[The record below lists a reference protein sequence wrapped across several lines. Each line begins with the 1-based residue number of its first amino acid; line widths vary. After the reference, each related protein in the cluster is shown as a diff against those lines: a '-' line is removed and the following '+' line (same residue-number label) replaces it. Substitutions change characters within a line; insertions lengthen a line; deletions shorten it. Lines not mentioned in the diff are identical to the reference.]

1 MKCTGDGV
9 ATAVADAGGNTNT
22 IETVQGMPC
31 TVKER
36 AMNKKVIK
44 PIVLMALF
52 FVAIIL
58 FSITTN
64 KDNRDMT
71 TTMAKATLPVVYFQQ
86 GDNRINEL
94 HGYVDKMDATQMRD
108 SITPVDNSRVLPI
121 IVATYGKKID
131 AMRFEIRSMDGKR
144 LVAKSN
150 VTDYKTSGNN
160 VTANLMIQNILD
172 EDQEYTM
179 IVTLQSEGQE
189 IYYYTRLMQTIDSYV
204 KECVDFALQFHDYTF
219 RDDADTFIPKY
230 MDAATGDATTLHYVD
245 LTCTLKQITWA
256 DLKPKQIGDTVASI
270 KEINTS
276 YNVITISYVASYVNG
291 KGETEYYNVEEYYRL
306 RMTESR
312 MYVLNFE
319 RTLNQIFR
327 GENRFI
333 TDNNQIQLGIRD
345 KNIEYAV
352 SETGDVIAFVQQGE
366 LWCFDRVNN
375 KIVQVFSFLGAEGIN
390 ARDNWDQHDIKIAR
404 VDEAGSIDFV
414 VYGYMNRGDHEGEV
428 GTAVYHYDGLVHTIE
443 EEIFIPSDVS
453 YEILKAQMG
462 QLMYVNEKGTFY
474 LIMDQKL
481 YSIDTDKRTPEV
493 LVKDLKESCYK
504 VSESNQYFAWVDSEK
519 EYKSDVIHLMN
530 LKNASVYDIKAKK
543 GEYILP
549 LGFIDEDFIYGAA
562 KKDKVMVAAA
572 GNTVFPMKNLTIM
585 DTSENSHSILKTYE
599 PSRGSI
605 GSISVEDYTITI
617 HLIKKSG
624 GHYVAAGT
632 DAIMNREGDTEEKVT
647 VGSTVT
653 DRKETQYQL
662 MMKNGADA
670 SKIKMLASKSV
681 LLENPRDVSVKNK
694 ESQEYF
700 YVYKKG
706 DVLFATDEIAD
717 AIVCANNHMGV
728 VVDSKQQYV
737 WMRARK
743 SAQTAF
749 SSLKV
754 NDADK
759 SSSSVVQAVSAM
771 LNYRGNGLS
780 VKELIDNGGT
790 PKSAIENTLKDS
802 DVLVISGCTVEEILF
817 YVSKGSPV
825 FAMTGTDSAVL
836 VTGYT
841 SGSIYYYDPQ
851 THSTRSKSYK
861 DADDWFRKAGYIF
874 FTYLD
879 R

>member
-1 MKCTGDGV
+1 
-9 ATAVADAGGNTNT
+9 
-22 IETVQGMPC
+22 
-31 TVKER
+31 
-36 AMNKKVIK
+36 MNRKVIK
-44 PIVLMALF
+44 PVVLSGLFLAALIV
-52 FVAIIL
+52 
-58 FSITTN
+58 FSIITN
-64 KDNRDMT
+64 QDNKDMT
-71 TTMAKATLPVVYFQQ
+71 TAMKEATLPIVQFYEGNNSVAQ
-86 GDNRINEL
+86 L
-94 HGYVDKMDATQMRD
+94 HGYVSEMNITKMRD
-108 SITPVDNSRVLPI
+108 GIVPVDHTRLLPLKI
-121 IVATYGKKID
+121 NTYGQKIRGI
-131 AMRFEIRSMDGKR
+131 AYEIRSLDDSR
-144 LVAKSN
+144 LVAKG
-150 VTDYKTSGNN
+150 DAQEIKEKNN
-160 VTANLMIQNILD
+160 EISANLKIQNILGKG
-172 EDQEYTM
+172 EEYEL
-179 IVTLQSEGQE
+179 IVILASGKNK
-189 IYYYTRLMQTIDSYV
+189 IRYYTRLMQTQNDDTQA
-204 KECVDFALQFHDYTF
+204 CMDFALQFHEYTF
-219 RDDADTFIPKY
+219 RDDANKFIPKY
-230 MDAATGDATTLHYVD
+230 MDAATGDTSTLNYVD
-245 LTCTLKQITWA
+245 LSCTLNQITWA
-256 DLKPKQIGDTVASI
+256 DLKPEQMGELEASF
-270 KEINTS
+270 KEINDS
-276 YNVITISYVASYVNG
+276 YDVITLRYVVTNKG
-291 KGETEYYNVEEYYRL
+291 TGGETEYYNLEEYYRL

-443 EEIFIPSDVS
+443 EEIFIPSNVS

-504 VSESNQYFAWVDSEK
+504 VSESNQYFAWVDSDK

-543 GEYILP
+543 GAYILP

-585 DTSENSHSILKTYE
+585 DTSENSHSILKTYK

-670 SKIKMLASKSV
+670 SKIKMLTSKSV

-728 VVDSKQQYV
+728 VVDSKQPHNV
-737 WMRARK
+737 RR
-743 SAQTAF
+743 TF
-749 SSLKV
+749 
-754 NDADK
+754 
-759 SSSSVVQAVSAM
+759 
-771 LNYRGNGLS
+771 
-780 VKELIDNGGT
+780 
-790 PKSAIENTLKDS
+790 
-802 DVLVISGCTVEEILF
+802 
-817 YVSKGSPV
+817 
-825 FAMTGTDSAVL
+825 
-836 VTGYT
+836 
-841 SGSIYYYDPQ
+841 
-851 THSTRSKSYK
+851 
-861 DADDWFRKAGYIF
+861 
-874 FTYLD
+874 
-879 R
+879 

>member
-1 MKCTGDGV
+1 
-9 ATAVADAGGNTNT
+9 
-22 IETVQGMPC
+22 
-31 TVKER
+31 
-36 AMNKKVIK
+36 MNRKVIK
-44 PIVLMALF
+44 PVVLSGLFLAALIV
-52 FVAIIL
+52 
-58 FSITTN
+58 FSIITN
-64 KDNRDMT
+64 QDNKDMT
-71 TTMAKATLPVVYFQQ
+71 TAMKEATLPIVQFYEGNNSVAQ
-86 GDNRINEL
+86 L
-94 HGYVDKMDATQMRD
+94 HGYVSEMNITKMRD
-108 SITPVDNSRVLPI
+108 GIVPVDHTRLLPLKI
-121 IVATYGKKID
+121 NTYGQKIRGI
-131 AMRFEIRSMDGKR
+131 AYEIRSLDDSR
-144 LVAKSN
+144 LVAK
-150 VTDYKTSGNN
+150 GNAQEIKEKN
-160 VTANLMIQNILD
+160 NEISANLKIQNILGKG
-172 EDQEYTM
+172 EEYEL
-179 IVTLQSEGQE
+179 IVILASGKNK
-189 IYYYTRLMQTIDSYV
+189 IRYYTRLMQTQNDDTQA
-204 KECVDFALQFHDYTF
+204 CMDFALQFHEYTF
-219 RDDADTFIPKY
+219 RDDANKFIPKY
-230 MDAATGDATTLHYVD
+230 MDAATGDTSTLNYVD
-245 LTCTLKQITWA
+245 LSCTLNQITWA
-256 DLKPKQIGDTVASI
+256 DLKPEQMGELEASF
-270 KEINTS
+270 KEINDS
-276 YNVITISYVASYVNG
+276 YDVITLRYVVTI
-291 KGETEYYNVEEYYRL
+291 KGTGGEEQNDGVSTYYNVEEYYRL

-504 VSESNQYFAWVDSEK
+504 VSESNQYFAWVDSDK

-543 GEYILP
+543 GAYILP

-605 GSISVEDYTITI
+605 GFISVEDYTITI

-670 SKIKMLASKSV
+670 SKIKMLTSKSV

-706 DVLFATDEIAD
+706 DVLLATDEIAD

-802 DVLVISGCTVEEILF
+802 VVLDISGCTVEEILF

>member
-1 MKCTGDGV
+1 
-9 ATAVADAGGNTNT
+9 
-22 IETVQGMPC
+22 
-31 TVKER
+31 
-36 AMNKKVIK
+36 MNRKVIK
-44 PIVLMALF
+44 PVVLSGLFLAALIV
-52 FVAIIL
+52 
-58 FSITTN
+58 FSIITN
-64 KDNRDMT
+64 QDNKDMT
-71 TTMAKATLPVVYFQQ
+71 TAMKEATLPIVQFYEGNNSVAQ
-86 GDNRINEL
+86 L
-94 HGYVDKMDATQMRD
+94 HGYVSEMNITKMRD
-108 SITPVDNSRVLPI
+108 GIVPVDHTRLLPLKI
-121 IVATYGKKID
+121 NTYGQKIRGI
-131 AMRFEIRSMDGKR
+131 AYEIRSLDDSR
-144 LVAKSN
+144 LVAK
-150 VTDYKTSGNN
+150 GNAQEIKEKN
-160 VTANLMIQNILD
+160 NEISANLKIQNILGKG
-172 EDQEYTM
+172 EEYEL
-179 IVTLQSEGQE
+179 IVILASGKNK
-189 IYYYTRLMQTIDSYV
+189 IRYYTRLMQTQNDDTQA
-204 KECVDFALQFHDYTF
+204 CMDFALQFHEYTF
-219 RDDADTFIPKY
+219 RDDANKFIPKY
-230 MDAATGDATTLHYVD
+230 MDAATGDTSTLNYVD
-245 LTCTLKQITWA
+245 LSCTLNQITWA
-256 DLKPKQIGDTVASI
+256 DLKPEQMGELEASF
-270 KEINTS
+270 KEINDS
-276 YNVITISYVASYVNG
+276 YDVITLRYVVTTKG
-291 KGETEYYNVEEYYRL
+291 TGGETEYYNVEEYYRL
-306 RMTESR
+306 TESR

-504 VSESNQYFAWVDSEK
+504 VSESNQYFAWVDSDK

-543 GEYILP
+543 GAYILP

-605 GSISVEDYTITI
+605 GFISVEDYTITI

-670 SKIKMLASKSV
+670 SKIKMLTSKSV

-706 DVLFATDEIAD
+706 DVLLATDEIAD

-802 DVLVISGCTVEEILF
+802 VVLDISGCTVEEILF

>member
-1 MKCTGDGV
+1 
-9 ATAVADAGGNTNT
+9 
-22 IETVQGMPC
+22 
-31 TVKER
+31 
-36 AMNKKVIK
+36 MNRKVIK
-44 PIVLMALF
+44 PVVLSGLFLAALIV
-52 FVAIIL
+52 
-58 FSITTN
+58 FSIITN
-64 KDNRDMT
+64 QDNKDMT
-71 TTMAKATLPVVYFQQ
+71 TAMKEATLPIVQFYEGNNSVAQ
-86 GDNRINEL
+86 L
-94 HGYVDKMDATQMRD
+94 HGYVSEMNITKMRD
-108 SITPVDNSRVLPI
+108 GIVPVDHTRLLPLKI
-121 IVATYGKKID
+121 NTYGQKIRGI
-131 AMRFEIRSMDGKR
+131 AYEIRSLDDSR
-144 LVAKSN
+144 LVAK
-150 VTDYKTSGNN
+150 GNAQEIKEKN
-160 VTANLMIQNILD
+160 NEISANLKIQNILGKG
-172 EDQEYTM
+172 EEYEL
-179 IVTLQSEGQE
+179 IVILASGKNK
-189 IYYYTRLMQTIDSYV
+189 IRYYTRLMQTQNDDTQA
-204 KECVDFALQFHDYTF
+204 CMDFALQFHEYTF
-219 RDDADTFIPKY
+219 RDDANKFIPKY
-230 MDAATGDATTLHYVD
+230 MDAATGDTSTLNYVD
-245 LTCTLKQITWA
+245 LSCTLNQITWA
-256 DLKPKQIGDTVASI
+256 DLKPEQMGEPEASF
-270 KEINTS
+270 KEINDS
-276 YNVITISYVASYVNG
+276 YDVITLRYVVTTKG
-291 KGETEYYNVEEYYRL
+291 TGGETEYYNVEEYYRL

-504 VSESNQYFAWVDSEK
+504 VSESNQYFAWVDSDK

-543 GEYILP
+543 GAYILP

-670 SKIKMLASKSV
+670 SKIKMLTSKSV

-706 DVLFATDEIAD
+706 DVLLATDEIAD

-802 DVLVISGCTVEEILF
+802 VVLDISGCTVEEILF

-861 DADDWFRKAGYIF
+861 DADDSVSYTHLTLPTIA
-874 FTYLD
+874 
-879 R
+879 

>member
-1 MKCTGDGV
+1 
-9 ATAVADAGGNTNT
+9 
-22 IETVQGMPC
+22 
-31 TVKER
+31 
-36 AMNKKVIK
+36 MNRKVIK
-44 PIVLMALF
+44 PVVLSGLFLAALIV
-52 FVAIIL
+52 
-58 FSITTN
+58 FSIITN
-64 KDNRDMT
+64 QDNKDMT
-71 TTMAKATLPVVYFQQ
+71 TAMKEATLPIVQFYEGNNSVAQ
-86 GDNRINEL
+86 L
-94 HGYVDKMDATQMRD
+94 HGYVSEMNITKMRD
-108 SITPVDNSRVLPI
+108 GIVPVDHTRLLPLKI
-121 IVATYGKKID
+121 NTYGQKIRGI
-131 AMRFEIRSMDGKR
+131 AYEIRSLDDSR
-144 LVAKSN
+144 LVAKG
-150 VTDYKTSGNN
+150 DAQGIKEKNN
-160 VTANLMIQNILD
+160 EISANLKIQNILGKG
-172 EDQEYTM
+172 EEYEL
-179 IVTLQSEGQE
+179 IVILASGKNK
-189 IYYYTRLMQTIDSYV
+189 IRYYTRLMQTQNDDTQA
-204 KECVDFALQFHDYTF
+204 CMDFALQFHEYTF
-219 RDDADTFIPKY
+219 RDDANKFIPKY
-230 MDAATGDATTLHYVD
+230 MDAATGDTSTLNYVD
-245 LTCTLKQITWA
+245 LSCTLNQITWA
-256 DLKPKQIGDTVASI
+256 DLKPEQMGEPEASF
-270 KEINTS
+270 KEINDS
-276 YNVITISYVASYVNG
+276 YDVITLRYVVTTKG
-291 KGETEYYNVEEYYRL
+291 TGGETEYYNVEEYYRL

-632 DAIMNREGDTEEKVT
+632 DAIMNREGDTEEK
-647 VGSTVT
+647 
-653 DRKETQYQL
+653 EYQL

-802 DVLVISGCTVEEILF
+802 VVLDISGCTVEEILF

>member
-1 MKCTGDGV
+1 
-9 ATAVADAGGNTNT
+9 
-22 IETVQGMPC
+22 
-31 TVKER
+31 
-36 AMNKKVIK
+36 MNRKVIK
-44 PIVLMALF
+44 PVVLSGLFLAALIV
-52 FVAIIL
+52 
-58 FSITTN
+58 FSIITN
-64 KDNRDMT
+64 QDNKDMT
-71 TTMAKATLPVVYFQQ
+71 TAMKEATLPIVQFYEENNSVAQ
-86 GDNRINEL
+86 L
-94 HGYVDKMDATQMRD
+94 HGYVSEMNITKMRD
-108 SITPVDNSRVLPI
+108 GIVPVDHTRLLPLKI
-121 IVATYGKKID
+121 NTYGQKIRGI
-131 AMRFEIRSMDGKR
+131 AYEIRSLDDSR
-144 LVAKSN
+144 LVAKG
-150 VTDYKTSGNN
+150 DAQGIKEKNN
-160 VTANLMIQNILD
+160 EISANLKIQNILGKG
-172 EDQEYTM
+172 EEYEL
-179 IVTLQSEGQE
+179 IVILASGKNK
-189 IYYYTRLMQTIDSYV
+189 IRYYTRLMQTQNDDTQA
-204 KECVDFALQFHDYTF
+204 CMDFALQFHEYTF
-219 RDDADTFIPKY
+219 RDDANKFIPKY
-230 MDAATGDATTLHYVD
+230 MDAATGDTSTLNYVD
-245 LTCTLKQITWA
+245 LSCTLNQITWA
-256 DLKPKQIGDTVASI
+256 DLKPEQMGELEASF
-270 KEINTS
+270 KEINDS
-276 YNVITISYVASYVNG
+276 YDVITLRYVVTTKG
-291 KGETEYYNVEEYYRL
+291 TGGETEYYNVEEYYRL

-504 VSESNQYFAWVDSEK
+504 VSESNQYFAWVDSDK

-543 GEYILP
+543 GAYILP

-585 DTSENSHSILKTYE
+585 DTSENSHSILKTYK

-802 DVLVISGCTVEEILF
+802 VVLDISGCTVEEILF

-825 FAMTGTDSAVL
+825 FAMTGTV
-836 VTGYT
+836 
-841 SGSIYYYDPQ
+841 
-851 THSTRSKSYK
+851 
-861 DADDWFRKAGYIF
+861 
-874 FTYLD
+874 
-879 R
+879 

>member
-1 MKCTGDGV
+1 
-9 ATAVADAGGNTNT
+9 
-22 IETVQGMPC
+22 
-31 TVKER
+31 
-36 AMNKKVIK
+36 MNRKVIK
-44 PIVLMALF
+44 PVVLSGLFLAALIV
-52 FVAIIL
+52 
-58 FSITTN
+58 FSIITN
-64 KDNRDMT
+64 QDNKDMT
-71 TTMAKATLPVVYFQQ
+71 TAMKEATLPIVQFYEGNNSVAQ
-86 GDNRINEL
+86 L
-94 HGYVDKMDATQMRD
+94 HGYVSEMNITKMRD
-108 SITPVDNSRVLPI
+108 GIVPVDHTRLLPLKI
-121 IVATYGKKID
+121 NTYGQKIRGI
-131 AMRFEIRSMDGKR
+131 AYEIRSLDDSR
-144 LVAKSN
+144 LVAK
-150 VTDYKTSGNN
+150 GNAQEIKEKN
-160 VTANLMIQNILD
+160 DEISANLKIQNILGKG
-172 EDQEYTM
+172 EEYEL
-179 IVTLQSEGQE
+179 IVILASGKNK
-189 IYYYTRLMQTIDSYV
+189 IRYYTRLMQTQNDDTQA
-204 KECVDFALQFHDYTF
+204 CMDFALQFHEYTF
-219 RDDADTFIPKY
+219 RDDANKFIPKY
-230 MDAATGDATTLHYVD
+230 MDAATGDTSTLNYVD
-245 LTCTLKQITWA
+245 LSCTLNQITWA
-256 DLKPKQIGDTVASI
+256 DLKPEQMGELEASF
-270 KEINTS
+270 KEVNDS
-276 YNVITISYVASYVNG
+276 YDVITLRYVVTTKG
-291 KGETEYYNVEEYYRL
+291 TGGETEYYNVEEYYRL

-504 VSESNQYFAWVDSEK
+504 VSESNQYFAWVDSDK

-543 GEYILP
+543 GAYILP

-670 SKIKMLASKSV
+670 SKIKMLTSKSV

-790 PKSAIENTLKDS
+790 PKARLK
-802 DVLVISGCTVEEILF
+802 I
-817 YVSKGSPV
+817 
-825 FAMTGTDSAVL
+825 
-836 VTGYT
+836 
-841 SGSIYYYDPQ
+841 
-851 THSTRSKSYK
+851 H
-861 DADDWFRKAGYIF
+861 
-874 FTYLD
+874 
-879 R
+879 

>member
-1 MKCTGDGV
+1 
-9 ATAVADAGGNTNT
+9 
-22 IETVQGMPC
+22 
-31 TVKER
+31 
-36 AMNKKVIK
+36 MNRKVIK
-44 PIVLMALF
+44 PVVLSGLFLAALIV
-52 FVAIIL
+52 
-58 FSITTN
+58 FSIITN
-64 KDNRDMT
+64 QDNKDMT
-71 TTMAKATLPVVYFQQ
+71 TAMKEATLPIVQFYEGNNSVAQ
-86 GDNRINEL
+86 L
-94 HGYVDKMDATQMRD
+94 HGYVSEMNITKMRD
-108 SITPVDNSRVLPI
+108 GIVPVDHTRLLPLKI
-121 IVATYGKKID
+121 NTYGQKIRGI
-131 AMRFEIRSMDGKR
+131 AYEIRSLDDSR
-144 LVAKSN
+144 LVAK
-150 VTDYKTSGNN
+150 GNAQEIKEKN
-160 VTANLMIQNILD
+160 NEISANLKIQNILGKG
-172 EDQEYTM
+172 EEYEL
-179 IVTLQSEGQE
+179 IVILASGKNK
-189 IYYYTRLMQTIDSYV
+189 IRYYTRLMQTQNDDTQA
-204 KECVDFALQFHDYTF
+204 CMDFALQFHEYTF
-219 RDDADTFIPKY
+219 RDDANKFIPKY
-230 MDAATGDATTLHYVD
+230 MDAATGDTSTLNYVD
-245 LTCTLKQITWA
+245 LSCTLNQITWA
-256 DLKPKQIGDTVASI
+256 DLKPEQMGELEASF
-270 KEINTS
+270 KEINDS
-276 YNVITISYVASYVNG
+276 YDVITLRYVVTTKG
-291 KGETEYYNVEEYYRL
+291 TGGETEYYNVEEYYRL

-504 VSESNQYFAWVDSEK
+504 VSESNQYFAWVDSDK

-543 GEYILP
+543 GAYILP

-605 GSISVEDYTITI
+605 GFISVEDYTITI

-670 SKIKMLASKSV
+670 SKIKMLTSKSV

-706 DVLFATDEIAD
+706 DVLLATDEIAD

-802 DVLVISGCTVEEILF
+802 VVLDISGCTVEEILF

-825 FAMTGTDSAVL
+825 FAV
-836 VTGYT
+836 
-841 SGSIYYYDPQ
+841 
-851 THSTRSKSYK
+851 
-861 DADDWFRKAGYIF
+861 
-874 FTYLD
+874 
-879 R
+879 

>member
-1 MKCTGDGV
+1 
-9 ATAVADAGGNTNT
+9 
-22 IETVQGMPC
+22 
-31 TVKER
+31 
-36 AMNKKVIK
+36 MNRKVIK
-44 PIVLMALF
+44 PVVLSGLFLAALIV
-52 FVAIIL
+52 
-58 FSITTN
+58 FSIITN
-64 KDNRDMT
+64 QDNKDMT
-71 TTMAKATLPVVYFQQ
+71 TAMKEATLPIVQFYEGNNSVAQ
-86 GDNRINEL
+86 L
-94 HGYVDKMDATQMRD
+94 HGYVSEMNITKMRD
-108 SITPVDNSRVLPI
+108 GIVPVDHTRLLPLKI
-121 IVATYGKKID
+121 NTYGQKIRGI
-131 AMRFEIRSMDGKR
+131 AYEIRSLDDSR
-144 LVAKSN
+144 LVAKG
-150 VTDYKTSGNN
+150 DAQEIKEKNN
-160 VTANLMIQNILD
+160 EISANLKIQNILGKG
-172 EDQEYTM
+172 EEYEL
-179 IVTLQSEGQE
+179 IVILASGKNK
-189 IYYYTRLMQTIDSYV
+189 IRYYTRLMQTQNDDTQA
-204 KECVDFALQFHDYTF
+204 CMDFALQFHEYTF
-219 RDDADTFIPKY
+219 RDDANKFIPKY
-230 MDAATGDATTLHYVD
+230 MDAATGDTSTLNYVD
-245 LTCTLKQITWA
+245 LSCTLNQITWA
-256 DLKPKQIGDTVASI
+256 DLKPEQMGELEASF
-270 KEINTS
+270 KEINDS
-276 YNVITISYVASYVNG
+276 YDVITLRYVVTTKG
-291 KGETEYYNVEEYYRL
+291 TGGETEYYNVEEYYRL

-504 VSESNQYFAWVDSEK
+504 VSESNQYFAWVDSDK

-543 GEYILP
+543 GAYILP

-585 DTSENSHSILKTYE
+585 DTSENSHSILKMYK

-670 SKIKMLASKSV
+670 SKIKMLTSKSV

-790 PKSAIENTLKDS
+790 PKSAIETEFEGESRLHSRGDS
-802 DVLVISGCTVEEILF
+802 VLCQQGQPGICNDRNRQCRISDG
-817 YVSKGSPV
+817 
-825 FAMTGTDSAVL
+825 
-836 VTGYT
+836 
-841 SGSIYYYDPQ
+841 IYLWK
-851 THSTRSKSYK
+851 H
-861 DADDWFRKAGYIF
+861 
-874 FTYLD
+874 LLL
-879 R
+879 

>member
-1 MKCTGDGV
+1 
-9 ATAVADAGGNTNT
+9 
-22 IETVQGMPC
+22 
-31 TVKER
+31 
-36 AMNKKVIK
+36 MNRKVIK
-44 PIVLMALF
+44 PVVLSGLFLAALIV
-52 FVAIIL
+52 
-58 FSITTN
+58 FSIITN
-64 KDNRDMT
+64 QDNKDMT
-71 TTMAKATLPVVYFQQ
+71 TAMKEATLPIVQFYEGNNSVAQ
-86 GDNRINEL
+86 L
-94 HGYVDKMDATQMRD
+94 HGYVSEMNITKMRD
-108 SITPVDNSRVLPI
+108 GIVPVDHTRLLPLKI
-121 IVATYGKKID
+121 NTYGQKIRGI
-131 AMRFEIRSMDGKR
+131 AYEIRSLDDSR
-144 LVAKSN
+144 LVAKG
-150 VTDYKTSGNN
+150 DAQGIKEKNN
-160 VTANLMIQNILD
+160 EISANLKIQNILGKG
-172 EDQEYTM
+172 EEYEL
-179 IVTLQSEGQE
+179 IVILASGKNK
-189 IYYYTRLMQTIDSYV
+189 IRYYTRLMQTQNDDTQA
-204 KECVDFALQFHDYTF
+204 CMDFALQFHEYTF
-219 RDDADTFIPKY
+219 RDDANKFIPKY
-230 MDAATGDATTLHYVD
+230 MDAATGDTSTLNYVD
-245 LTCTLKQITWA
+245 LSCTLNQITWA
-256 DLKPKQIGDTVASI
+256 DLKPEQMGEPEASF
-270 KEINTS
+270 KEINDS
-276 YNVITISYVASYVNG
+276 YDVITLRYVVTTKG
-291 KGETEYYNVEEYYRL
+291 GETEYYNVEEYYRL

-504 VSESNQYFAWVDSEK
+504 VSESNQYFAWVDSDK

-543 GEYILP
+543 GAYILP

-605 GSISVEDYTITI
+605 GFISVEDYTITI

-670 SKIKMLASKSV
+670 SKIKMLTSKSV
-681 LLENPRDVSVKNK
+681 LLENLRDVSVKNK

-706 DVLFATDEIAD
+706 DVLLATDEIAD

-802 DVLVISGCTVEEILF
+802 VVLDISGCTVEEILF

>member
-1 MKCTGDGV
+1 
-9 ATAVADAGGNTNT
+9 
-22 IETVQGMPC
+22 
-31 TVKER
+31 
-36 AMNKKVIK
+36 MNRKVIK
-44 PIVLMALF
+44 PVVLSGLFLAALIV
-52 FVAIIL
+52 
-58 FSITTN
+58 FSIITN
-64 KDNRDMT
+64 QDNKDMT
-71 TTMAKATLPVVYFQQ
+71 TAMKEATLPIVQFYEGNNSVAQ
-86 GDNRINEL
+86 L
-94 HGYVDKMDATQMRD
+94 HGYVSEMNITKMRD
-108 SITPVDNSRVLPI
+108 GIVPVDHTRLLPLKI
-121 IVATYGKKID
+121 NTYGQKIRGI
-131 AMRFEIRSMDGKR
+131 AYEIRSLDDSR
-144 LVAKSN
+144 LVAK
-150 VTDYKTSGNN
+150 GNAQEIKEKN
-160 VTANLMIQNILD
+160 NEISANLKIQNILGKG
-172 EDQEYTM
+172 EEYEL
-179 IVTLQSEGQE
+179 IVILASGKNK
-189 IYYYTRLMQTIDSYV
+189 IRYYTRLMQTQNDDTQA
-204 KECVDFALQFHDYTF
+204 CMDFALQFHEYTF
-219 RDDADTFIPKY
+219 RDDANKFIPKY
-230 MDAATGDATTLHYVD
+230 MDAATGDTSTLNYVD
-245 LTCTLKQITWA
+245 LSCTLNQITWA
-256 DLKPKQIGDTVASI
+256 DLKPEQMGELEASF
-270 KEINTS
+270 KEINDS
-276 YNVITISYVASYVNG
+276 YDVITLRYVVTIKG
-291 KGETEYYNVEEYYRL
+291 TGGETEYYNVEEYYRL

-504 VSESNQYFAWVDSEK
+504 VSESNQYFAWVDSDK

-543 GEYILP
+543 GAYILP

-585 DTSENSHSILKTYE
+585 ETSENSHSILKTYE

-624 GHYVAAGT
+624 GHYVAAGA

-670 SKIKMLASKSV
+670 SKIKMLTSKSV

-706 DVLFATDEIAD
+706 DVLLATDEIAD

-802 DVLVISGCTVEEILF
+802 FLPLV
-817 YVSKGSPV
+817 
-825 FAMTGTDSAVL
+825 
-836 VTGYT
+836 
-841 SGSIYYYDPQ
+841 Q
-851 THSTRSKSYK
+851 
-861 DADDWFRKAGYIF
+861 
-874 FTYLD
+874 
-879 R
+879 

>member
-1 MKCTGDGV
+1 
-9 ATAVADAGGNTNT
+9 
-22 IETVQGMPC
+22 
-31 TVKER
+31 
-36 AMNKKVIK
+36 MNRKVIK
-44 PIVLMALF
+44 PVVLSGLFLAALIV
-52 FVAIIL
+52 
-58 FSITTN
+58 FSIITN
-64 KDNRDMT
+64 QDNKDMT
-71 TTMAKATLPVVYFQQ
+71 TAMKEATLPIVQFYEGNNSVAQ
-86 GDNRINEL
+86 L
-94 HGYVDKMDATQMRD
+94 HGYVSEMNITKMRD
-108 SITPVDNSRVLPI
+108 GIVPVDHTRLLPLKI
-121 IVATYGKKID
+121 NTYGQKIRGI
-131 AMRFEIRSMDGKR
+131 AYEIRSLDDSR
-144 LVAKSN
+144 LVAK
-150 VTDYKTSGNN
+150 GNAQEIKEKN
-160 VTANLMIQNILD
+160 NEISANLKIQNILGKG
-172 EDQEYTM
+172 EEYEL
-179 IVTLQSEGQE
+179 IVILASGKNK
-189 IYYYTRLMQTIDSYV
+189 IRYYTRLIQTQNDDTQA
-204 KECVDFALQFHDYTF
+204 CMDFALQFHEYTF
-219 RDDADTFIPKY
+219 RDDANKFIPKY
-230 MDAATGDATTLHYVD
+230 MDAATGDTSTLNYVD
-245 LTCTLKQITWA
+245 LSCTLNQITWA
-256 DLKPKQIGDTVASI
+256 DLKPEQMGELEASF
-270 KEINTS
+270 KEINDS
-276 YNVITISYVASYVNG
+276 YDVITLRYVVTIKG
-291 KGETEYYNVEEYYRL
+291 TGGETEYYNVEEYYRL

-504 VSESNQYFAWVDSEK
+504 VSESNQYFAWVDSDK

-543 GEYILP
+543 GAYILP

-605 GSISVEDYTITI
+605 GFISVEDYTITI

-670 SKIKMLASKSV
+670 SKIKMLTSKSV

-706 DVLFATDEIAD
+706 DVLLATDEIAD

-771 LNYRGNGLS
+771 LNYRGNG
-780 VKELIDNGGT
+780 
-790 PKSAIENTLKDS
+790 
-802 DVLVISGCTVEEILF
+802 ISIQE
-817 YVSKGSPV
+817 
-825 FAMTGTDSAVL
+825 
-836 VTGYT
+836 
-841 SGSIYYYDPQ
+841 
-851 THSTRSKSYK
+851 
-861 DADDWFRKAGYIF
+861 
-874 FTYLD
+874 
-879 R
+879 

>member
-1 MKCTGDGV
+1 
-9 ATAVADAGGNTNT
+9 
-22 IETVQGMPC
+22 
-31 TVKER
+31 
-36 AMNKKVIK
+36 MNRKVIK
-44 PIVLMALF
+44 PVVLSGLFLAALIV
-52 FVAIIL
+52 
-58 FSITTN
+58 FSIITN
-64 KDNRDMT
+64 QDNKDMT
-71 TTMAKATLPVVYFQQ
+71 TAMKEATLPIVQFYEGNNSVAQ
-86 GDNRINEL
+86 L
-94 HGYVDKMDATQMRD
+94 HGYVSEMNITKMRD
-108 SITPVDNSRVLPI
+108 GIVPVDHTRLLPLKI
-121 IVATYGKKID
+121 NTYGQKIRGI
-131 AMRFEIRSMDGKR
+131 AYEIRSLDDSR
-144 LVAKSN
+144 LVAK
-150 VTDYKTSGNN
+150 GNAQEIKEKN
-160 VTANLMIQNILD
+160 NEISVNLKIQNILGKG
-172 EDQEYTM
+172 EEYEL
-179 IVTLQSEGQE
+179 IVILASGKNK
-189 IYYYTRLMQTIDSYV
+189 IRYYTRLMQTQNDDTQA
-204 KECVDFALQFHDYTF
+204 CMDFALQFHEYTF
-219 RDDADTFIPKY
+219 RDDANKFIPKY
-230 MDAATGDATTLHYVD
+230 MDAATGDTSTLNYVD
-245 LTCTLKQITWA
+245 LSCTLNQITWA
-256 DLKPKQIGDTVASI
+256 DLKPEQMGELEASF
-270 KEINTS
+270 KEINDS
-276 YNVITISYVASYVNG
+276 YDVITLRYVVTTKG
-291 KGETEYYNVEEYYRL
+291 TGGETEYYNVEEYYRL

-504 VSESNQYFAWVDSEK
+504 VSESNQYFAWVDSDK

-543 GEYILP
+543 GAYILP

-670 SKIKMLASKSV
+670 SKIKMLTSKSV

-706 DVLFATDEIAD
+706 DVLLATDEIAD

-780 VKELIDNGGT
+780 VKELIDNGG
-790 PKSAIENTLKDS
+790 
-802 DVLVISGCTVEEILF
+802 
-817 YVSKGSPV
+817 
-825 FAMTGTDSAVL
+825 
-836 VTGYT
+836 
-841 SGSIYYYDPQ
+841 DPEK
-851 THSTRSKSYK
+851 R
-861 DADDWFRKAGYIF
+861 D
-874 FTYLD
+874 
-879 R
+879 

>member
-1 MKCTGDGV
+1 
-9 ATAVADAGGNTNT
+9 
-22 IETVQGMPC
+22 
-31 TVKER
+31 
-36 AMNKKVIK
+36 MNRKVIK
-44 PIVLMALF
+44 PVVLSGLFLAALIV
-52 FVAIIL
+52 
-58 FSITTN
+58 FSIITN
-64 KDNRDMT
+64 QDNKDMT
-71 TTMAKATLPVVYFQQ
+71 TAMKEATLPIVQFYEGNNSVAQ
-86 GDNRINEL
+86 L
-94 HGYVDKMDATQMRD
+94 HGYVSEMNITKMRD
-108 SITPVDNSRVLPI
+108 GIVPVDHTRLLPLKI
-121 IVATYGKKID
+121 NTYGQKIRGI
-131 AMRFEIRSMDGKR
+131 AYEIRSLDDSR
-144 LVAKSN
+144 LVAK
-150 VTDYKTSGNN
+150 GNAQEIKEKN
-160 VTANLMIQNILD
+160 NEISANLKIQNILGKG
-172 EDQEYTM
+172 EEYEL
-179 IVTLQSEGQE
+179 IVILASGKNK
-189 IYYYTRLMQTIDSYV
+189 IRYYTRLMQTQNDDTQA
-204 KECVDFALQFHDYTF
+204 CMDFALQFHEYTF
-219 RDDADTFIPKY
+219 RDDANKFIPKY
-230 MDAATGDATTLHYVD
+230 MDAATGDTSTLNYVD
-245 LTCTLKQITWA
+245 LSCTLNQITWA
-256 DLKPKQIGDTVASI
+256 DLKPEQMGELEASF
-270 KEINTS
+270 KEINDS
-276 YNVITISYVASYVNG
+276 YDVITLRYVVTTKG
-291 KGETEYYNVEEYYRL
+291 TGGETEYYNVEEYYRL

-504 VSESNQYFAWVDSEK
+504 VSESNQYFAWVDSDK

-543 GEYILP
+543 GAYILP

-662 MMKNGADA
+662 VMKNGADA
-670 SKIKMLASKSV
+670 SKIKMLTSKSV

-706 DVLFATDEIAD
+706 DVLLATDEIAD

-771 LNYRGNGLS
+771 LNYRG
-780 VKELIDNGGT
+780 
-790 PKSAIENTLKDS
+790 
-802 DVLVISGCTVEEILF
+802 DVC
-817 YVSKGSPV
+817 
-825 FAMTGTDSAVL
+825 
-836 VTGYT
+836 
-841 SGSIYYYDPQ
+841 
-851 THSTRSKSYK
+851 
-861 DADDWFRKAGYIF
+861 
-874 FTYLD
+874 
-879 R
+879 

>member
-1 MKCTGDGV
+1 
-9 ATAVADAGGNTNT
+9 
-22 IETVQGMPC
+22 
-31 TVKER
+31 
-36 AMNKKVIK
+36 MNRKVIK
-44 PIVLMALF
+44 PVVLSGLFLAALIV
-52 FVAIIL
+52 
-58 FSITTN
+58 FSIITN
-64 KDNRDMT
+64 QDNKDMT
-71 TTMAKATLPVVYFQQ
+71 TAMKEATLPIVQFYEGNNSVAQ
-86 GDNRINEL
+86 L
-94 HGYVDKMDATQMRD
+94 HGYVSEMNITKMRD
-108 SITPVDNSRVLPI
+108 GIVPVDHTRLLPLKI
-121 IVATYGKKID
+121 NTYGQKIRGI
-131 AMRFEIRSMDGKR
+131 AYEIRSLDDSR
-144 LVAKSN
+144 LVAK
-150 VTDYKTSGNN
+150 GNAQEIKEKN
-160 VTANLMIQNILD
+160 DEISANLKIQNILGKG
-172 EDQEYTM
+172 EEYEL
-179 IVTLQSEGQE
+179 IVILASGKNK
-189 IYYYTRLMQTIDSYV
+189 IRYYTRLMQTQNDDTQA
-204 KECVDFALQFHDYTF
+204 CMDFALQFHEYTF
-219 RDDADTFIPKY
+219 RDDANKFIPKY
-230 MDAATGDATTLHYVD
+230 MDAATGDTSTLNYVD
-245 LTCTLKQITWA
+245 LSCTLNQITWA
-256 DLKPKQIGDTVASI
+256 DLKLEQMGELEASF
-270 KEINTS
+270 KEINDS
-276 YNVITISYVASYVNG
+276 YDVITLRYVVTTKG
-291 KGETEYYNVEEYYRL
+291 TGGETEYYNVEEYYRL

-504 VSESNQYFAWVDSEK
+504 VSESNQYFAWVDSDK

-543 GEYILP
+543 GAYILP

-670 SKIKMLASKSV
+670 SKIKMLTSKSV

-706 DVLFATDEIAD
+706 DVLLATDEIAD

-802 DVLVISGCTVEEILF
+802 VVLDISGCTVEEILF

-836 VTGYT
+836 VTGYS

-851 THSTRSKSYK
+851 THSTRSKGYK

>member
-1 MKCTGDGV
+1 
-9 ATAVADAGGNTNT
+9 
-22 IETVQGMPC
+22 
-31 TVKER
+31 
-36 AMNKKVIK
+36 MNRKVIK
-44 PIVLMALF
+44 PVVLSGLFLAALIV
-52 FVAIIL
+52 
-58 FSITTN
+58 FSIITN
-64 KDNRDMT
+64 QDNKDMT
-71 TTMAKATLPVVYFQQ
+71 TTMKEATLPVVQFYEGNNSVAQ
-86 GDNRINEL
+86 L
-94 HGYVDKMDATQMRD
+94 HGYVSKMNITEMRD
-108 SITPVDNSRVLPI
+108 GIVPVDHTRLLPLKI
-121 IVATYGKKID
+121 STYGQNID
-131 AMRFEIRSMDGKR
+131 GIHYEIRSLDNSR
-144 LVAKSN
+144 LVAKGEAKEIKKKN
-150 VTDYKTSGNN
+150 DEI
-160 VTANLMIQNILD
+160 TANLKIQNILGKN
-172 EDQEYTM
+172 EEYELILILTSGKNK
-179 IVTLQSEGQE
+179 VR
-189 IYYYTRLMQTIDSYV
+189 YYTRLIQTENSYTQD
-204 KECVDFALQFHDYTF
+204 CMDFALQFHAYTF
-219 RDDADTFIPKY
+219 RDDANKFIPKY
-230 MDAATGDATTLHYVD
+230 MDAATGDASTLNYVD
-245 LTCTLKQITWA
+245 LSCTLNQITWA
-256 DLKPKQIGDTVASI
+256 KLKPEQMGDVDASF
-270 KEINTS
+270 KEINDS
-276 YNVITISYVASYVNG
+276 YNVITLRYVVTTKG
-291 KGETEYYNVEEYYRL
+291 TGGETEYYNVEEYYRL

-333 TDNNQIQLGIRD
+333 SDNNQIQLGIRD

-375 KIVQVFSFLGAEGIN
+375 KIVQVFSFLGAEGITM
-390 ARDNWDQHDIKIAR
+390 RDNWDQHDIKIAR
-404 VDEAGSIDFV
+404 VDEAGSVDFV
-414 VYGYMNRGDHEGEV
+414 VYGYMNRGDHEGQV

-443 EEIFIPSDVS
+443 EEVFIPSSSS
-453 YEILKAQMG
+453 YEVLKAQMG

-481 YSIDTDKRTPEV
+481 YCIDTDKLTTKV
-493 LVKDLKESCYK
+493 LVKNLKENCYK
-504 VSESNQYFAWVDSEK
+504 ISDSNQYFAWVDSDK
-519 EYKSDVIHLMN
+519 EYQSDVIHLMN
-530 LKNASVYDIKAKK
+530 LKNASVYDIQAKK

-549 LGFIDEDFIYGAA
+549 LGFIDEDFIYGTAQ
-562 KKDKVMVAAA
+562 KDKVIVAAA
-572 GNTVFPMKNLTIM
+572 GNTVFPMEKLTIM
-585 DTSENSHSILKTYE
+585 DTSENSHSILKSYK
-599 PSRGSI
+599 PSKGNI

-662 MMKNGADA
+662 VMKNGADA
-670 SKIKMLASKSV
+670 SKIKMLTSKSV
-681 LLENPRDVSVKNK
+681 LLESPRDVTVKNK
-694 ESQEYF
+694 DTQEVF

-706 DVLFATDEIAD
+706 DVLLATNEIAD
-717 AIVCANNHMGV
+717 AIICANNNMGI
-728 VVDSKQQYV
+728 VVDSRQQYV

-749 SSLKV
+749 GGLKV

-759 SSSSVVQAVSAM
+759 GSSSVVQAVSAM
-771 LNYRGNGLS
+771 LNYKGNGLS

-790 PKSAIENTLKDS
+790 PKSAIENTLKDCVVL
-802 DVLVISGCTVEEILF
+802 DVSGCTAEEILF

-851 THSTRSKSYK
+851 THSTKSKSYK
-861 DADDWFRKAGYIF
+861 DADDWFKKAGYIF

-879 R
+879 H

>member
-1 MKCTGDGV
+1 
-9 ATAVADAGGNTNT
+9 
-22 IETVQGMPC
+22 
-31 TVKER
+31 
-36 AMNKKVIK
+36 MNRKVIK
-44 PIVLMALF
+44 PVVLSGLFLAALIV
-52 FVAIIL
+52 
-58 FSITTN
+58 FSIITN
-64 KDNRDMT
+64 QDNKDMT
-71 TTMAKATLPVVYFQQ
+71 TAMKEATLPIVQFYEGNNSVAQ
-86 GDNRINEL
+86 L
-94 HGYVDKMDATQMRD
+94 HGYVSEMNITKMRD
-108 SITPVDNSRVLPI
+108 GIVPVDHTRLLPLKI
-121 IVATYGKKID
+121 NTYGQKIRGI
-131 AMRFEIRSMDGKR
+131 AYEIRSLDDSR
-144 LVAKSN
+144 LVAK
-150 VTDYKTSGNN
+150 GNAQEIKEKN
-160 VTANLMIQNILD
+160 NEISANLKIQNILGKG
-172 EDQEYTM
+172 EEYEL
-179 IVTLQSEGQE
+179 IVILASGKNK
-189 IYYYTRLMQTIDSYV
+189 IRYYTRLMQTQNDDTQA
-204 KECVDFALQFHDYTF
+204 CMDFALQFHEYTF
-219 RDDADTFIPKY
+219 RDDANKFIPKY
-230 MDAATGDATTLHYVD
+230 MDAATGDTSTLNYVD
-245 LTCTLKQITWA
+245 LSCTLNQITWA
-256 DLKPKQIGDTVASI
+256 DLKPEQMGELEASF
-270 KEINTS
+270 KEINDS
-276 YNVITISYVASYVNG
+276 YDVITLRYVVTIKG
-291 KGETEYYNVEEYYRL
+291 TGGETEYYNVEEYYRL

-504 VSESNQYFAWVDSEK
+504 VSESNQYFAWVDSDK

-543 GEYILP
+543 GAYILP

-585 DTSENSHSILKTYE
+585 DTSENSHSILKAYE

-662 MMKNGADA
+662 VMKNGADA
-670 SKIKMLASKSV
+670 SKIKMLTSKSV

-706 DVLFATDEIAD
+706 DVLLATDEIAD

-802 DVLVISGCTVEEILF
+802 VVLDISGCTVE
-817 YVSKGSPV
+817 
-825 FAMTGTDSAVL
+825 
-836 VTGYT
+836 
-841 SGSIYYYDPQ
+841 
-851 THSTRSKSYK
+851 
-861 DADDWFRKAGYIF
+861 
-874 FTYLD
+874 
-879 R
+879 

>member
-1 MKCTGDGV
+1 
-9 ATAVADAGGNTNT
+9 
-22 IETVQGMPC
+22 
-31 TVKER
+31 
-36 AMNKKVIK
+36 MNRKVIK
-44 PIVLMALF
+44 PVVLSGLFLAALIV
-52 FVAIIL
+52 
-58 FSITTN
+58 FSIITN
-64 KDNRDMT
+64 QDNKDMT
-71 TTMAKATLPVVYFQQ
+71 TAMKEATLPIVQFYEGNNSVAQ
-86 GDNRINEL
+86 L
-94 HGYVDKMDATQMRD
+94 HGYVSEMNITKMRD
-108 SITPVDNSRVLPI
+108 GIVPVDHTRLLPLKI
-121 IVATYGKKID
+121 NTYGQKIRGI
-131 AMRFEIRSMDGKR
+131 AYEIRSLDDSR
-144 LVAKSN
+144 LVAK
-150 VTDYKTSGNN
+150 GNAQEIKEKN
-160 VTANLMIQNILD
+160 NEISANLKIQNILGKG
-172 EDQEYTM
+172 EEYEL
-179 IVTLQSEGQE
+179 IVILASGKNK
-189 IYYYTRLMQTIDSYV
+189 IRYYTRLMQTQNDDTQA
-204 KECVDFALQFHDYTF
+204 CMDFALQFHEYTF
-219 RDDADTFIPKY
+219 RDDANKFIPKY
-230 MDAATGDATTLHYVD
+230 MDAATGDTSTLNYVD
-245 LTCTLKQITWA
+245 LSCTLNQITWA
-256 DLKPKQIGDTVASI
+256 DLKPEQMGELEASF
-270 KEINTS
+270 KEVNDS
-276 YNVITISYVASYVNG
+276 YDVITLRYVVTTKG
-291 KGETEYYNVEEYYRL
+291 TGGETEYYNVEEYYRL

-481 YSIDTDKRTPEV
+481 YSIDTDKRSQEV

-504 VSESNQYFAWVDSEK
+504 VSESNQYFAWVDSDK

-543 GEYILP
+543 GAYILP
-549 LGFIDEDFIYGAA
+549 LGFIDEDF
-562 KKDKVMVAAA
+562 
-572 GNTVFPMKNLTIM
+572 
-585 DTSENSHSILKTYE
+585 TSENSHSILKTYE

-662 MMKNGADA
+662 VMKNGADA
-670 SKIKMLASKSV
+670 SKIKMLTSKSV

-706 DVLFATDEIAD
+706 DVLLATDEIAD
-717 AIVCANNHMGV
+717 AIVCAN
-728 VVDSKQQYV
+728 SKQQYV

-802 DVLVISGCTVEEILF
+802 VVLDISGCTVEEILF

>member
-1 MKCTGDGV
+1 
-9 ATAVADAGGNTNT
+9 
-22 IETVQGMPC
+22 
-31 TVKER
+31 
-36 AMNKKVIK
+36 MNRKVIK
-44 PIVLMALF
+44 PVVLSGLFLAALIV
-52 FVAIIL
+52 
-58 FSITTN
+58 FSIITN
-64 KDNRDMT
+64 QDNKDMT
-71 TTMAKATLPVVYFQQ
+71 TAMKEATLPIVQFYEGNNSVAQ
-86 GDNRINEL
+86 L
-94 HGYVDKMDATQMRD
+94 HGYVSEMNITKMRD
-108 SITPVDNSRVLPI
+108 GIVPVDHTRLLPLKI
-121 IVATYGKKID
+121 NTYGQKIRGI
-131 AMRFEIRSMDGKR
+131 AYEIRSLDDSR
-144 LVAKSN
+144 LVAK
-150 VTDYKTSGNN
+150 GNAQEIKEKN
-160 VTANLMIQNILD
+160 NEISANLKIQNILGKG
-172 EDQEYTM
+172 EEYEL
-179 IVTLQSEGQE
+179 IVILASGKNK
-189 IYYYTRLMQTIDSYV
+189 IRYYTRLMQTQNDDTQA
-204 KECVDFALQFHDYTF
+204 CMDFALQFHEYTF
-219 RDDADTFIPKY
+219 RDDANKFIPKY
-230 MDAATGDATTLHYVD
+230 MDAATGDTSTLNYVD
-245 LTCTLKQITWA
+245 LSCTLNQITWA
-256 DLKPKQIGDTVASI
+256 DLKPEQMGELEASF
-270 KEINTS
+270 KEINDS
-276 YNVITISYVASYVNG
+276 YDVITLRYVVTTKG
-291 KGETEYYNVEEYYRL
+291 TGGETEYYNVEEYYRL

-366 LWCFDRVNN
+366 LWCFNRVN

-504 VSESNQYFAWVDSEK
+504 VSESNQYFAWVDSDK

-543 GEYILP
+543 GAYILP

-670 SKIKMLASKSV
+670 SKIKMLTSKSV

-802 DVLVISGCTVEEILF
+802 VVLDISGCTVEEILF

>member
-1 MKCTGDGV
+1 
-9 ATAVADAGGNTNT
+9 
-22 IETVQGMPC
+22 
-31 TVKER
+31 
-36 AMNKKVIK
+36 MNRKVIK
-44 PIVLMALF
+44 PVVLSGLFLAALIV
-52 FVAIIL
+52 
-58 FSITTN
+58 FSIITN
-64 KDNRDMT
+64 QDNKDMT
-71 TTMAKATLPVVYFQQ
+71 TAMKEATLPIVQFYEGNNSVAQ
-86 GDNRINEL
+86 L
-94 HGYVDKMDATQMRD
+94 HGYVSEMNITKMRD
-108 SITPVDNSRVLPI
+108 GIVPVDHTRLLPLKI
-121 IVATYGKKID
+121 NTYGQKIRGI
-131 AMRFEIRSMDGKR
+131 AYEIRSLDDSR
-144 LVAKSN
+144 LVAKG
-150 VTDYKTSGNN
+150 DAQGIKEKNN
-160 VTANLMIQNILD
+160 EISANLKIQNILGKG
-172 EDQEYTM
+172 EEYEL
-179 IVTLQSEGQE
+179 IVILASGKNK
-189 IYYYTRLMQTIDSYV
+189 IRYYTRLMQTQNDDTQA
-204 KECVDFALQFHDYTF
+204 CMDFALQFHEYTF
-219 RDDADTFIPKY
+219 RDDANKFIPKY
-230 MDAATGDATTLHYVD
+230 MDAATGDTSTLNYVD
-245 LTCTLKQITWA
+245 LSCTLNQITWA
-256 DLKPKQIGDTVASI
+256 DLKPEQMGELEASF
-270 KEINTS
+270 KEINDS
-276 YNVITISYVASYVNG
+276 YDVITLRYVVTTKG
-291 KGETEYYNVEEYYRL
+291 TGGETEYYNVEEYYRL

-504 VSESNQYFAWVDSEK
+504 VSESNQYFAWVDSDK

-543 GEYILP
+543 GAYILP

-585 DTSENSHSILKTYE
+585 DTSENSHSILKTYK

-670 SKIKMLASKSV
+670 SKIKMLTSKSV

-802 DVLVISGCTVEEILF
+802 VVLDISGCTVEEILF

-825 FAMTGTDSAVL
+825 FAMTGTDS
-836 VTGYT
+836 
-841 SGSIYYYDPQ
+841 PE
-851 THSTRSKSYK
+851 
-861 DADDWFRKAGYIF
+861 
-874 FTYLD
+874 
-879 R
+879 

>member
-1 MKCTGDGV
+1 
-9 ATAVADAGGNTNT
+9 
-22 IETVQGMPC
+22 
-31 TVKER
+31 
-36 AMNKKVIK
+36 MNRKVIK
-44 PIVLMALF
+44 PVVLSGLFLAALIV
-52 FVAIIL
+52 
-58 FSITTN
+58 FSIITN
-64 KDNRDMT
+64 QDNKDMT
-71 TTMAKATLPVVYFQQ
+71 TAMKEATLPIVQFYEGNNSVAQ
-86 GDNRINEL
+86 L
-94 HGYVDKMDATQMRD
+94 HGYVSEMNITKMRD
-108 SITPVDNSRVLPI
+108 GIVPVDHTRLLPLKI
-121 IVATYGKKID
+121 NTYGQKIRGI
-131 AMRFEIRSMDGKR
+131 AYEIRSLDDSR
-144 LVAKSN
+144 LVAKG
-150 VTDYKTSGNN
+150 DAQGIKEKNN
-160 VTANLMIQNILD
+160 EISANLKIQNILGKG
-172 EDQEYTM
+172 EEYEL
-179 IVTLQSEGQE
+179 IVILASGKNK
-189 IYYYTRLMQTIDSYV
+189 IRYYTRLMQTQNDDTQA
-204 KECVDFALQFHDYTF
+204 CMDFALQFHEYTF
-219 RDDADTFIPKY
+219 RDDANKFIPKY
-230 MDAATGDATTLHYVD
+230 MDAATGDTSTLNYVD
-245 LTCTLKQITWA
+245 LSCTLNQITWA
-256 DLKPKQIGDTVASI
+256 DLKPEQMGEPEASF
-270 KEINTS
+270 KEINDS
-276 YNVITISYVASYVNG
+276 YDVITLRYVVTTKG
-291 KGETEYYNVEEYYRL
+291 TGGETEYYNVEEYYRL

-504 VSESNQYFAWVDSEK
+504 VSESNQYFAWVDSDK

-543 GEYILP
+543 GAYILP

-585 DTSENSHSILKTYE
+585 DTSENSHSILKTYK

-670 SKIKMLASKSV
+670 SKIKMLTSKSV

-790 PKSAIENTLKDS
+790 PKSAIE
-802 DVLVISGCTVEEILF
+802 I
-817 YVSKGSPV
+817 
-825 FAMTGTDSAVL
+825 
-836 VTGYT
+836 
-841 SGSIYYYDPQ
+841 
-851 THSTRSKSYK
+851 H
-861 DADDWFRKAGYIF
+861 
-874 FTYLD
+874 
-879 R
+879 

>member
-1 MKCTGDGV
+1 
-9 ATAVADAGGNTNT
+9 
-22 IETVQGMPC
+22 
-31 TVKER
+31 
-36 AMNKKVIK
+36 MNRKVIK
-44 PIVLMALF
+44 PVVLSGLFLAALIV
-52 FVAIIL
+52 
-58 FSITTN
+58 FSIITN
-64 KDNRDMT
+64 QDNKDMT
-71 TTMAKATLPVVYFQQ
+71 TAMKEATLPIVQFYEGNNSVAQ
-86 GDNRINEL
+86 L
-94 HGYVDKMDATQMRD
+94 HGYVSEMNITKMRD
-108 SITPVDNSRVLPI
+108 GIVPVDHTRLLPLKI
-121 IVATYGKKID
+121 NTYGQKIRGI
-131 AMRFEIRSMDGKR
+131 AYEIRSLDDSR
-144 LVAKSN
+144 LVAK
-150 VTDYKTSGNN
+150 GNAQEIKEKN
-160 VTANLMIQNILD
+160 NEISANLKIQNILGKG
-172 EDQEYTM
+172 EEYEL
-179 IVTLQSEGQE
+179 IVILASGKNK
-189 IYYYTRLMQTIDSYV
+189 IRYYTRLMQTQNDDTQA
-204 KECVDFALQFHDYTF
+204 CMDFALQFHEYTF
-219 RDDADTFIPKY
+219 RDDANKFIPKY
-230 MDAATGDATTLHYVD
+230 MDAATGDTSTLNYVD
-245 LTCTLKQITWA
+245 LSCTLNQITWA
-256 DLKPKQIGDTVASI
+256 DLKPEQMGELEASI
-270 KEINTS
+270 NDS
-276 YNVITISYVASYVNG
+276 YDVITLRYVVTTKG
-291 KGETEYYNVEEYYRL
+291 TGGETEYYNVEEYYRL

-504 VSESNQYFAWVDSEK
+504 VSESNQYFAWVDSDK

-543 GEYILP
+543 GAYILP

-585 DTSENSHSILKTYE
+585 DTSENSHSILKTYK

-670 SKIKMLASKSV
+670 SKIKMLTSKSV

-802 DVLVISGCTVEEILF
+802 VVLDISGCTVEEILF

>member
-1 MKCTGDGV
+1 
-9 ATAVADAGGNTNT
+9 
-22 IETVQGMPC
+22 
-31 TVKER
+31 
-36 AMNKKVIK
+36 MNRKVIK
-44 PIVLMALF
+44 PVVLSGLFLAALIV
-52 FVAIIL
+52 
-58 FSITTN
+58 FSIITN
-64 KDNRDMT
+64 QDNKDMT
-71 TTMAKATLPVVYFQQ
+71 TAMKEATLPIVQFYEGNNSVAQ
-86 GDNRINEL
+86 L
-94 HGYVDKMDATQMRD
+94 HGYVSEMNITKMRD
-108 SITPVDNSRVLPI
+108 GIVPVDHTRLLPLKI
-121 IVATYGKKID
+121 NTYGQKIRGI
-131 AMRFEIRSMDGKR
+131 AYEIRSLDDSR
-144 LVAKSN
+144 LVAK
-150 VTDYKTSGNN
+150 GNAQEIKEKN
-160 VTANLMIQNILD
+160 NEISANLKIQNILGKG
-172 EDQEYTM
+172 EEYEL
-179 IVTLQSEGQE
+179 IVILASGKNK
-189 IYYYTRLMQTIDSYV
+189 IRYYTRLMQTQNDDTQA
-204 KECVDFALQFHDYTF
+204 CMDFALQFHEYTF
-219 RDDADTFIPKY
+219 RDDANKFIPKY
-230 MDAATGDATTLHYVD
+230 MDAATGDTSTLNYVD
-245 LTCTLKQITWA
+245 LSCTLNQITWA
-256 DLKPKQIGDTVASI
+256 DLKPEQMGELEASF
-270 KEINTS
+270 KEINDS
-276 YNVITISYVASYVNG
+276 YDVITLRYVVTTKG
-291 KGETEYYNVEEYYRL
+291 TGGETEYYNVEEYYRL

-504 VSESNQYFAWVDSEK
+504 VSESNQYFAWVDSDK

-543 GEYILP
+543 GAYILP

-662 MMKNGADA
+662 VMKNGADA
-670 SKIKMLASKSV
+670 SKIKMLTSKSV

-706 DVLFATDEIAD
+706 DVLLATDEIAD
-717 AIVCANNHMGV
+717 AIVCANNHMGI

-802 DVLVISGCTVEEILF
+802 VVLDISGF
-817 YVSKGSPV
+817 
-825 FAMTGTDSAVL
+825 
-836 VTGYT
+836 
-841 SGSIYYYDPQ
+841 
-851 THSTRSKSYK
+851 
-861 DADDWFRKAGYIF
+861 
-874 FTYLD
+874 
-879 R
+879 

>member
-1 MKCTGDGV
+1 
-9 ATAVADAGGNTNT
+9 
-22 IETVQGMPC
+22 
-31 TVKER
+31 
-36 AMNKKVIK
+36 MNRKVIK
-44 PIVLMALF
+44 PVVLSGLFLAALIV
-52 FVAIIL
+52 
-58 FSITTN
+58 FSIITN
-64 KDNRDMT
+64 QDNKDMT
-71 TTMAKATLPVVYFQQ
+71 TAMKEATLPIVQFYEGNNSVAQ
-86 GDNRINEL
+86 L
-94 HGYVDKMDATQMRD
+94 HGYVSEMNITKMRD
-108 SITPVDNSRVLPI
+108 GIVPVDHTRLLPLKI
-121 IVATYGKKID
+121 NTYGQKIRGI
-131 AMRFEIRSMDGKR
+131 AYEIRSLDDSR
-144 LVAKSN
+144 LVAKG
-150 VTDYKTSGNN
+150 DAQGIKEKNN
-160 VTANLMIQNILD
+160 EISANLKIQNILGKG
-172 EDQEYTM
+172 EEYEL
-179 IVTLQSEGQE
+179 IVILASGKNK
-189 IYYYTRLMQTIDSYV
+189 IRYYTRLMQTQNDDTQA
-204 KECVDFALQFHDYTF
+204 CMDFALQFHEYTF
-219 RDDADTFIPKY
+219 RDDANKFIPKY
-230 MDAATGDATTLHYVD
+230 MDAATGDTSTLNYVD
-245 LTCTLKQITWA
+245 LSCTLNQITWA
-256 DLKPKQIGDTVASI
+256 DLKPEQMGEPEASF
-270 KEINTS
+270 KEINDS
-276 YNVITISYVASYVNG
+276 YDVITLRYVVTTKG
-291 KGETEYYNVEEYYRL
+291 TGGETEYYNVEEYYRL

-670 SKIKMLASKSV
+670 SKIKMLTSKSV

-802 DVLVISGCTVEEILF
+802 FLPLV
-817 YVSKGSPV
+817 
-825 FAMTGTDSAVL
+825 
-836 VTGYT
+836 
-841 SGSIYYYDPQ
+841 Q
-851 THSTRSKSYK
+851 
-861 DADDWFRKAGYIF
+861 
-874 FTYLD
+874 
-879 R
+879 

>member
-1 MKCTGDGV
+1 
-9 ATAVADAGGNTNT
+9 
-22 IETVQGMPC
+22 
-31 TVKER
+31 
-36 AMNKKVIK
+36 MNRKVIK
-44 PIVLMALF
+44 PVVLSGLFLAALIV
-52 FVAIIL
+52 
-58 FSITTN
+58 FSIITN
-64 KDNRDMT
+64 QDNKDMT
-71 TTMAKATLPVVYFQQ
+71 TAMKEATLPIVQFYEGNNSVAQ
-86 GDNRINEL
+86 L
-94 HGYVDKMDATQMRD
+94 HGYVSEMNITKMRD
-108 SITPVDNSRVLPI
+108 GIVPVDHTRLLPLKI
-121 IVATYGKKID
+121 NTYGQKIRGI
-131 AMRFEIRSMDGKR
+131 AYEIRSLDDSR
-144 LVAKSN
+144 LVAKG
-150 VTDYKTSGNN
+150 DAQGIKEKNN
-160 VTANLMIQNILD
+160 EISANLKIQNILGKG
-172 EDQEYTM
+172 EEYELVV
-179 IVTLQSEGQE
+179 ILASGKNK
-189 IYYYTRLMQTIDSYV
+189 IRYYTRLMQTQNDDTQA
-204 KECVDFALQFHDYTF
+204 CMDFALQFHEYTF
-219 RDDADTFIPKY
+219 RDDANKFIPKY
-230 MDAATGDATTLHYVD
+230 MDAATGDTSTLNYVD
-245 LTCTLKQITWA
+245 LSCTLNQITWA
-256 DLKPKQIGDTVASI
+256 DLKPEQMGEPEASF
-270 KEINTS
+270 KEINDS
-276 YNVITISYVASYVNG
+276 YDVITLRYVVTTKG
-291 KGETEYYNVEEYYRL
+291 TGGETEYYNVEEYYRL

-345 KNIEYAV
+345 NAV

-504 VSESNQYFAWVDSEK
+504 VSESNQYFAWVDSDK

-543 GEYILP
+543 GAYILP

-670 SKIKMLASKSV
+670 SKIKMLTSKSV

-759 SSSSVVQAVSAM
+759 SSSSVVQAGSAM

-802 DVLVISGCTVEEILF
+802 VVLDISGCTVEEILF

>member
-1 MKCTGDGV
+1 
-9 ATAVADAGGNTNT
+9 
-22 IETVQGMPC
+22 
-31 TVKER
+31 
-36 AMNKKVIK
+36 MNRKVIK
-44 PIVLMALF
+44 PVVLSGLFLAALIV
-52 FVAIIL
+52 
-58 FSITTN
+58 FSIITN
-64 KDNRDMT
+64 QDNKDMT
-71 TTMAKATLPVVYFQQ
+71 TAMKEATLPIVQFYEGNNSVAQ
-86 GDNRINEL
+86 L
-94 HGYVDKMDATQMRD
+94 HGYVSEMNITKMRD
-108 SITPVDNSRVLPI
+108 GIVPVDHTRLLPLKI
-121 IVATYGKKID
+121 NTYGQKIRGI
-131 AMRFEIRSMDGKR
+131 AYEIRSLDDSR
-144 LVAKSN
+144 LVAK
-150 VTDYKTSGNN
+150 GNAQEIKEKN
-160 VTANLMIQNILD
+160 NEISANLKIQNILGKG
-172 EDQEYTM
+172 EEYEL
-179 IVTLQSEGQE
+179 IVILASGKNK
-189 IYYYTRLMQTIDSYV
+189 IRYYTRLMQTQNDDTQA
-204 KECVDFALQFHDYTF
+204 CMDFALQFHEYTF
-219 RDDADTFIPKY
+219 RDDANKFIPKY
-230 MDAATGDATTLHYVD
+230 MDAATGDTSTLNYVD
-245 LTCTLKQITWA
+245 LSCTLNQITWA
-256 DLKPKQIGDTVASI
+256 DLKPEQMGELEASF
-270 KEINTS
+270 KEVNDS
-276 YNVITISYVASYVNG
+276 YDVITLRYVVTTKG
-291 KGETEYYNVEEYYRL
+291 TGGETEYYNVEEYYRL

-481 YSIDTDKRTPEV
+481 YSIDTDKRTTEV

-504 VSESNQYFAWVDSEK
+504 VSESNQYFAWVDSDK

-543 GEYILP
+543 GAYILP

-662 MMKNGADA
+662 VMKNGADA
-670 SKIKMLASKSV
+670 SKIKMLTSKSV

-706 DVLFATDEIAD
+706 DVLLATDEIAD
-717 AIVCANNHMGV
+717 AIVCANNHMGI

-802 DVLVISGCTVEEILF
+802 VVLDISGCTVEEILF

-825 FAMTGTDSAVL
+825 FAMTGT
-836 VTGYT
+836 
-841 SGSIYYYDPQ
+841 
-851 THSTRSKSYK
+851 
-861 DADDWFRKAGYIF
+861 
-874 FTYLD
+874 
-879 R
+879 

>member
-1 MKCTGDGV
+1 
-9 ATAVADAGGNTNT
+9 
-22 IETVQGMPC
+22 
-31 TVKER
+31 
-36 AMNKKVIK
+36 MNRKVIK
-44 PIVLMALF
+44 PVVLSGLFLAALIV
-52 FVAIIL
+52 
-58 FSITTN
+58 FSIITN
-64 KDNRDMT
+64 QDNKDMT
-71 TTMAKATLPVVYFQQ
+71 TAMKEATLPIVQFYEGNNSVAQ
-86 GDNRINEL
+86 L
-94 HGYVDKMDATQMRD
+94 HGYVSEMNITKMRD
-108 SITPVDNSRVLPI
+108 GIVPVDHTRLLPLKI
-121 IVATYGKKID
+121 NTYGQKIRGI
-131 AMRFEIRSMDGKR
+131 AYEIRSLDDSR
-144 LVAKSN
+144 LVAK
-150 VTDYKTSGNN
+150 GNAQEIKEKN
-160 VTANLMIQNILD
+160 NEISANLKIQNILGKG
-172 EDQEYTM
+172 EEYEL
-179 IVTLQSEGQE
+179 IVILASGKNK
-189 IYYYTRLMQTIDSYV
+189 IRYYTRLMQTQNDDTQA
-204 KECVDFALQFHDYTF
+204 CMDFALQFHEYTF
-219 RDDADTFIPKY
+219 RDDANKFIPKY
-230 MDAATGDATTLHYVD
+230 MDAATGDTSTLNYVD
-245 LTCTLKQITWA
+245 LSCTLNQITWA
-256 DLKPKQIGDTVASI
+256 DLKPEQMGELEASF
-270 KEINTS
+270 KEINDS
-276 YNVITISYVASYVNG
+276 YDVITLRYVVTIKG
-291 KGETEYYNVEEYYRL
+291 TGGETEYYNVEEYYRL

-504 VSESNQYFAWVDSEK
+504 VSESNQYFAWVDSDK

-543 GEYILP
+543 GAYILP

-585 DTSENSHSILKTYE
+585 DTSENSHSILKTYK

-632 DAIMNREGDTEEKVT
+632 DAIKVT
-647 VGSTVT
+647 VGPTVT

-670 SKIKMLASKSV
+670 SKIKMLTSKSV

-802 DVLVISGCTVEEILF
+802 VVLDISGCTVEEILF